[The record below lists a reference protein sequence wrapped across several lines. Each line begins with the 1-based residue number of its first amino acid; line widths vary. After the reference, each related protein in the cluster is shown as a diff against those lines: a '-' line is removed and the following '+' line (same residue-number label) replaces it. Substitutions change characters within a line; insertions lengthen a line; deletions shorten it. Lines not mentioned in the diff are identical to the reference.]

1 MFLGEFTATIDGQ
14 GRTSIPA
21 RFRDVLVEKHRDE
34 RVFITKCV
42 VDLGNGEPC
51 RGLSIYPYSAFLA
64 LAERLDQASGYT
76 VAQLNSIKRLILAP
90 AVECVADKQGRVLIS
105 PALRNY
111 AALERELVMVGTQ
124 NKIEVW
130 GEGTWSTVVNQS
142 EKDYLAAAETLAVP
156 GI

>member
-1 MFLGEFTATIDGQ
+1 MFWGEFTATIDAK

-21 RFRDVLVEKHRDE
+21 RFREILEEKYRDE
-34 RVFITKCV
+34 RIFITKCV
-42 VDLGNGEPC
+42 TDLGSGEPC
-51 RGLSIYPYSAFLA
+51 RGLSVYPYNAFLS

-90 AVECVADKQGRVLIS
+90 AVECAADKQGRVLI
-105 PALRNY
+105 PPTLRGY
-111 AALERELVMVGTQ
+111 AGLERDLVLVGTQ

-130 GEGTWSTVVNQS
+130 GEDTWAKVVGQS
-142 EKDYLAAAETLAVP
+142 EKDYLAAAEALALP